1 MKKIYAFLFL
11 LPLLTFSQVND
22 EKYDYF
28 VQLNTAE
35 FSKKVNIDSLFN
47 HKLFKSFNK
56 EDSKIKLINF
66 VASLDKSRNATIH
79 GNYKDSLSYTQITLP
94 ILDENSITQMVQQ
107 IIKKSDS
114 TNSEHIIKNS
124 NYSLFSPAKE
134 DFTIAWDQNVLIL
147 YVTYNTAAN
156 RNLAYA
162 DYDEEGVVEEEYA
175 EDVADNDT
183 VVVSEAEDVVYD
195 NNEIES
201 TAVVAVDTTE
211 TEEVYYEDDEEYD
224 DAYYEKIRAENEI
237 ILAEERKLTHEKHAI
252 AIAKIFENGFE
263 TPYSSKVNTK
273 ADVSAWINYETFSEK
288 ISSFYYAIAKLA
300 TNNVPTPAMHSI
312 KGMYLDMFFENDKAR
327 VEETIEYSKPLAD
340 IMKKVI
346 SRKPN
351 KNIFQFFPK
360 TEPLAYLS
368 YHMSTEEI
376 LKNYPSLIEQSFSNL
391 PIKKYGI
398 DIALDLMTT
407 IVDEEATA
415 TLLDGDFTVF
425 FHGIEKYDYTYKSVD
440 YDDDY
445 EEVEVEKTISKTRP
459 IFSFIVTSTHP
470 KMSAKLLD
478 LGVKQ
483 KVLTLDNG
491 VYKLKKTE
499 QTGEISIIRDGD
511 VLVFSNGM
519 DYLTNGA
526 RSDFSNKVSK
536 DLSKNNFIGNINIG
550 KFIKAYMQ
558 TEELGQNTAKA
569 LRVSNQFKNIELKLS
584 NKISGNKM
592 KMNINLQS
600 NFSNQNIILQSLDLI
615 DYVK

>member
-28 VQLNTAE
+28 VQLNTSE

-56 EDSKIKLINF
+56 EDSNIKLIDF
-66 VASLDKSRNATIH
+66 IGSLDKSRNATIH

-94 ILDENSITQMVQQ
+94 ILDENNITQIVQQ
-107 IIKKSDS
+107 MIKKSDT
-114 TNSEHIIKNS
+114 TNNEHVIKNS
-124 NYSLFSPAKE
+124 NYSIYSPSEE
-134 DFTIAWDQNVLIL
+134 DFTIAWNKKVLIL
-147 YVTYNTAAN
+147 YISYKTAPN
-156 RNLAYA
+156 RNLSYT
-162 DYDEEGVVEEEYA
+162 DYDEADVVEEEYA
-175 EDVADNDT
+175 EDVEDNDT
-183 VVVSEAEDVVYD
+183 VIVSEADDVAF
-195 NNEIES
+195 ES
-201 TAVVAVDTTE
+201 TEAVRVDETE
-211 TEEVYYEDDEEYD
+211 AEEVYYDDEEYD
-224 DAYYEKIRAENEI
+224 DAYYEKIRAENKI
-237 ILAEERKLTHEKHAI
+237 RLAEERKITHEEHAI

-263 TPYSSKVNTK
+263 TPHSSKVNTK
-273 ADVSAWINYETFSEK
+273 ADISAWFNYETFSKK
-288 ISSFYYAIAKLA
+288 ISSFYYAIAKLP
-300 TNNVPTPAMHSI
+300 TNNMPTPSMHSI
-312 KGMYLDMFFENDKAR
+312 KGINLDMFFENDKAR

-351 KNIFQFFPK
+351 KNIFEFFPK
-360 TEPLAYLS
+360 TEPLAYFS

-376 LKNYPSLIEQSFSNL
+376 LKNYPSIIEQSFSNL
-391 PIKKYGI
+391 PIKKYGL
-398 DIALDLMTT
+398 DIAIDLMTT

-415 TLLDGDFTVF
+415 TLLDGDFTMF
-425 FHGIEKYDYTYKSVD
+425 FHGIENYDYTYKSVD

-445 EEVEVEKTISKTRP
+445 EEIEVEKTISKTRP
-459 IFSFIVTSTHP
+459 VFSFIVTSTHP

-491 VYKLKKTE
+491 VYKLKRTE
-499 QTGEISIIRDGD
+499 QAGEVSIIRDGD

-519 DYLTNGA
+519 EYLTNGT

-536 DLSKNNFIGNINIG
+536 ELSKNNFIGNFNIG

-558 TEELGQNTAKA
+558 TEELGKNTAKA
-569 LRVSNQFKNIELKLS
+569 LRVSDQFKNIELKSS

-592 KMNINLQS
+592 KMDINLIS